1 MKLKDIPTITEA
13 KYQKRLFITQTKCF
27 DIPLLPAPSNEDY
40 FMAVY
45 NEHKANDKA
54 EKLPKVMKTRTFI
67 EIEKKPR
74 KIVDYNKP
82 FEYKGREPRNYD
94 KPASANAK
102 THYAVIDHVG
112 SLSEDDMKAIYKKV
126 FAQTAKDGYEKD
138 KTCFTMKNFCKRQY
152 NRYTSKPLTGA
163 RLQSM
168 KYAMRNQKNPEQ
180 VYFICPQLYKSTERE
195 VRKWA
200 ERGIPVTVY
209 EVNEDCEYKYEHFM
223 MSASTDPS
231 YEDFEAT
238 HKYAWDSKA
247 DTIRRLVDMLAP
259 AFGIML
265 SAPAIRFDRDRVPDN
280 YLKRPDFDRMTA
292 SGETHLT
299 KPFTSS
305 AKFLTTYRC
314 VATDEEVRN
323 AWRQIANYLME
334 ANCTVCME
342 KGDRF
347 GSITGDIVTLK
358 NEYLDIDYMICEQC
372 GRPMKMHQ
380 GENECWHCGAVY
392 EEDVAYSVFYDDAYF
407 EDCEFYAIDQTEDAE
422 YTEDQYW
429 KDLEAEY
436 DF

>member
-1 MKLKDIPTITEA
+1 MTT
-13 KYQKRLFITQTKCF
+13 KYFNT
-27 DIPLLPAPSNEDY
+27 PLLPAPSNADY

-45 NEHKANDKA
+45 NEHKANDKT
-54 EKLPKVMKTRTFI
+54 EKLPKVMKARTFI

-74 KIVDYNKP
+74 KIIDYNKP
-82 FEYKGREPRNYD
+82 FKYKGAKPRNYS
-94 KPASANAK
+94 KKAINANTK

-126 FAQTAKDGYEKD
+126 FAQTEKDGYEKN
-138 KTCFTMKNFCKRQY
+138 KTCFTMKAFCKKQY
-152 NRYTSKPLTGA
+152 NRYTSKPLTDA
-163 RLQSM
+163 RLKSM
-168 KYAMRNQKNPEQ
+168 KFAMRNQKNPEQ

-238 HKYAWDSKA
+238 HKYAWDSTA
-247 DTIRRLVDMLAP
+247 DTIRRLVDLLAP

-265 SAPAIRFDRDRVPDN
+265 SAPAIHFDKDRVPDN
-280 YLKRPDFDRMTA
+280 YIKRPDFEARVN
-292 SGETHLT
+292 SGETHYT

-314 VATDEEVRN
+314 IATDEEIKE
-323 AWRQIANYLME
+323 AWYRIAYILHKC
-334 ANCTVCME
+334 NCTVCME
-342 KGDRF
+342 KGEHF
-347 GSITGDIVTLK
+347 GSITGDIIKLK
-358 NEYLDIDYMICEQC
+358 EYLDIDYMICEEC
-372 GRPMKMHQ
+372 GRPMRITNHKD
-380 GENECWHCGAVY
+380 ECQHTTGYVVCPHCNARY
-392 EEDVAYSVFYDDAYF
+392 EEEIAFSVFYDDAYF
-407 EDCEFYAIDQTEDAE
+407 EDCDYYSLDLAEDTE